1 MCVSVMLVAETEE
14 ALHICLQYPDFRSH
28 TDNETL
34 SSTPCYD
41 CHVALIERFTKMWSR
56 TAGLCLVWCAPC
68 LTQNLEDI
76 NVYNNFEYV
85 ADTFRCVSRRTLV
98 EVFLAQAQQKSH
110 IFMSSFILRPVY
122 S

>member
-1 MCVSVMLVAETEE
+1 MCVAETEE
-14 ALHICLQYPDFRSH
+14 ALHICLQYQTFRSH

-34 SSTPCYD
+34 SDTPCDD

-68 LTQNLEDI
+68 LSQNLEDI
-76 NVYNNFEYV
+76 HVFEFD

-110 IFMSSFILRPVY
+110 IFMSSFILQPVY